1 MNPSRAARLRTS
13 FVVPMPPPPPALP
26 AGEIRLASA
35 VDVPVLVTSPKR
47 DERDLCARLIHATS
61 HRGSGPFVIF
71 SPEMTAAL
79 QMHARGS
86 SRRRHHDESILRH
99 RIERARGGTL
109 FIDDVLSLTSKAQR
123 VLLALLEERAPITTV
138 DPWATRPSVRVIAGA
153 SHHANTE
160 RSRGAFND
168 AVFYR
173 LNVLH
178 LDLTSTLYTSRN
190 SP

>member
-1 MNPSRAARLRTS
+1 MNPSRVARLRTS
-13 FVVPMPPPPPALP
+13 FVVPMPPPPPELP
-26 AGEIRLASA
+26 TGEIRMASA

-61 HRGSGPFVIF
+61 QRGSGPFVIF

-79 QMHARGS
+79 QMHARGA
-86 SRRRHHDESILRH
+86 SRRRPHDESILRH

-109 FIDDVLSLTSKAQR
+109 FIDDVLSLTPKAQR
-123 VLLALLEERAPITTV
+123 VLLALLEERAAITTV
-138 DPWATRPSVRVIAGA
+138 DLSAMRPSVRVIAGA

-173 LNVLH
+173 LNMVH
-178 LDLTSTLYTSRN
+178 LDLTKTVATPR
-190 SP
+190 

>member
-13 FVVPMPPPPPALP
+13 LAVPMAPPPPDMPAK
-26 AGEIRLASA
+26 EIRLASS

-61 HRGSGPFVIF
+61 QRGSGPFVIF

-79 QMHARGS
+79 QMHARGA
-86 SRRRHHDESILRH
+86 SRRRPQDDYLLRH

-109 FIDDVLSLTSKAQR
+109 FIDDVLCLTPKAQR
-123 VLLALLEERAPITTV
+123 VLLDLLNERAPITTA
-138 DPWATRPSVRVIAGA
+138 DPSAGRSSVRVIAGA

-178 LDLTSTLYTSRN
+178 LDLTRTQIT
-190 SP
+190 

>member
-13 FVVPMPPPPPALP
+13 LVPPARPITLP
-26 AGEIRLASA
+26 VGEIRLAST

-61 HRGSGPFVIF
+61 QRGSGPFVTF
-71 SPEMTAAL
+71 SAEMTAAL
-79 QMHARGS
+79 QMHARGA

-109 FIDDVLSLTSKAQR
+109 FIDDVLSLTARAQR
-123 VLLALLEERAPITTV
+123 VLLDLLDERAPIRTV
-138 DPWATRPSVRVIAGA
+138 DSAAGRPSVRVIAGA
-153 SHHANTE
+153 SHCANTE
-160 RSRGAFND
+160 RSRVAFNE

-178 LDLTSTLYTSRN
+178 LDLSTADR
-190 SP
+190 

>member
-1 MNPSRAARLRTS
+1 MHPSRAARLRPS
-13 FVVPMPPPPPALP
+13 FVVPLAPPQQLP
-26 AGEIRLASA
+26 EVDIRLASM

-61 HRGSGPFVIF
+61 QRGSGPFVIF

-79 QMHARGS
+79 QMHARAT

-109 FIDDVLSLTSKAQR
+109 FIDDVLNLTAKAQQ
-123 VLLALLEERAPITTV
+123 VLLDLLDERAPLASIA
-138 DPWATRPSVRVIAGA
+138 PSAARPSVRVIAGA

-160 RSRGAFND
+160 RTRGAFND

-178 LDLTSTLYTSRN
+178 LDLSTPDR
-190 SP
+190 

>member
-13 FVVPMPPPPPALP
+13 FAVPLP
-26 AGEIRLASA
+26 AAPPDLPVGEIRFAAA

-47 DERDLCARLIHATS
+47 DERDLCARLIHAAS

-79 QMHARGS
+79 QMHARGP
-86 SRRRHHDESILRH
+86 SRHRHHDESILRH

-109 FIDDVLSLTSKAQR
+109 FIDDVLSLTPKAQC
-123 VLLALLEERAPITTV
+123 VLLALLEERAAITTV
-138 DPWATRPSVRVIAGA
+138 DPSATRPTVRVIAGA
-153 SHHANTE
+153 SHHADTE

-173 LNVLH
+173 LNVVH
-178 LDLTSTLYTSRN
+178 LDLTKGLSAR
-190 SP
+190 PQ

>member
-1 MNPSRAARLRTS
+1 MNPSRAARLRTT
-13 FVVPMPPPPPALP
+13 FAVPMPPPPPDLP
-26 AGEIRLASA
+26 TAQIRMASA

-61 HRGSGPFVIF
+61 HRGSGPFVSF

-79 QMHARGS
+79 KMHARGA
-86 SRRRHHDESILRH
+86 SRRQHHDESILRH

-109 FIDDVLSLTSKAQR
+109 FVDDVLSLTAKAQR

-138 DPWATRPSVRVIAGA
+138 DLSATRPSVRVIAGA

-178 LDLTSTLYTSRN
+178 LDLTGGHLARHQ
-190 SP
+190 